1 MKRLFWAC
9 LLALTA
15 LMARAE
21 TYVVYVNGASAGSTS
36 STSQQALAFKQ
47 SMNRNGIGANVP
59 FRHFPIVQSTS
70 ESAFAIQCQKI
81 LSQQAFPVRGVGP
94 STSQYTAY
102 LQALGKL
109 YESPTASAVANCTWG
124 PGVGKMGVATTALAD
139 TLKGYLQGGHK
150 AVVAGYSQGNYYVE
164 AAIGLMLSRG
174 DINDLSRLQVVNIAS
189 LAATALSG
197 RYINGTLDQVVY
209 VGPGSWPHSLPG
221 NQELCVGACTVKA
234 SLSDLVAVGANA
246 SAHYVIETYLNES
259 IKVFASQQ
267 TLPKIIANQ
276 VSFALAELGA
286 GPVGVEPSITQ
297 IDFVDGNP
305 ARLVVSFDTNMKP
318 NYWTTGNYV
327 PKPGNP
333 GSWPDL
339 RKLVIEFESYTPGGS
354 ITLVASGFQSEAGV
368 PMAADRVFTFP
379 GGAPNPP
386 PPTPTGPAVN
396 ITAMTY
402 FPGTLP
408 RLEVDFDTDM
418 QPWYFT
424 TGDYVPLQGK
434 EGYWPTPRKFVIEFQ
449 SVTPGGKITL
459 NASGFRSL
467 RGGALLEDKVFTF
480 PNS

>member
-1 MKRLFWAC
+1 MKRLLWAC

-21 TYVVYVNGASAGSTS
+21 TYVVYVNGASAGTAS

-47 SMNRNGIGANVP
+47 SINRNGIGANVP
-59 FRHFPIVQSTS
+59 FRHFPIVQSET

-81 LSQQAFPVRGVGP
+81 LSQQAFPLRGVGP

-109 YESPTASAVANCTWG
+109 YESPTTSTVTHCAWG
-124 PGVGKMGVATTALAD
+124 PGVGKMGIATTALAD
-139 TLKGYLQGGHK
+139 TLKGYLQAGHK

-174 DINDLSRLQVVNIAS
+174 DIGDLSRLQVVNIAS
-189 LAATALSG
+189 LATTTLSG
-197 RYINGTLDQVVY
+197 RYINATLDQIVY
-209 VGPGSWPHSLPG
+209 TGPTGWPHSLPG

-234 SLSDLVAVGANA
+234 SIPELVAAGADP
-246 SAHYVIETYLNES
+246 SVHFVIDTYLNES
-259 IKVFASQQ
+259 IKVLASQQ
-267 TLPKIIANQ
+267 TLPKTIANQ
-276 VSFALAELGA
+276 VGFALAELGA
-286 GPVGVEPSITQ
+286 GPVGAAPTITQ
-297 IDFVDGNP
+297 LDFIDGNT
-305 ARLVVSFDTNMKP
+305 ARLVVSFDANMKP

-327 PKPGNP
+327 PRPGNP
-333 GSWPDL
+333 GSWLDL
-339 RKLVIEFESYTPGGS
+339 RKFVIEFDSYTPGGS

-368 PMAADRVFTFP
+368 PIAADRVFTFP
-379 GGAPNPP
+379 GAAPNPP
-386 PPTPTGPAVN
+386 PPAPTGPAVH

-402 FPGTLP
+402 VPGAVP

-418 QPWYFT
+418 QPLYYT
-424 TGDYVPLQGK
+424 TGNYVPLPGK

-449 SVTPGGKITL
+449 SVIPGGKITL

-467 RGGALLEDKVFTF
+467 LGGALLEDKVFTF